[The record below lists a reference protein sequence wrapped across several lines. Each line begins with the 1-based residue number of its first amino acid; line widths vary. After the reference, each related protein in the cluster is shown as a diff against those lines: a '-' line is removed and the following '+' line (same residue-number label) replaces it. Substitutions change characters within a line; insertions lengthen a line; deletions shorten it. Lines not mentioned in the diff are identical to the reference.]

1 MTEELRRTAS
11 PSALL
16 GTAGPFGEG
25 APVGSAE
32 EIEQLHQRRR
42 FLDDLAGVVSTVHHP
57 ARAVEMMTALLAE
70 HVVEFAQVVLHTH
83 QGWVAAGQAA
93 GHRPVDSG
101 GYRVGRLQAQVLT
114 ELLSRQRP
122 EHWLLPPDTPERA
135 TMLASLFGTSELVGQ
150 LDALDAVGIL
160 SLPLL
165 ARGRAIGL
173 VTLARGE
180 RRDLSADDVAFLED
194 AARRMAVALDACVVV
209 SDNRF
214 VAATLRSSLV
224 PPPVPTSSGLDVASY
239 SRVAQEEV
247 AVGGDFIDV
256 HGPDGDK
263 TILLGDAVG
272 KGVVAA
278 IAAKR
283 IRAAVR
289 TASLVDRDPAW
300 VLGLTNKVLVA
311 EAESA
316 IESFATGVCARARTG
331 ADGVVALEIT
341 NAGHPPPIILRRDG
355 RLEYV
360 ESHGPALGVFDD
372 ASYTSTHHRLAP
384 GDTLVC
390 YTDGVTEARGRADMF
405 GEDGIA
411 AALAGLGGAPSSAIV
426 ERLAMSVSAF
436 VGDAAHDRDDTA
448 IVAVQPLAT
457 GLA

>member
-1 MTEELRRTAS
+1 MTEQLRRTVA

-16 GTAGPFGEG
+16 GAADPSSYD
-25 APVGSAE
+25 GSAHGAD
-32 EIEQLHQRRR
+32 EIELLHRRRR

-57 ARAVEMMTALLAE
+57 GRAVEMMASLLAE

-83 QGWVAAGQAA
+83 QGWIAAGQAV
-93 GHRPVDSG
+93 GHAPVDSG
-101 GYRVGRLQAQVLT
+101 TYRVGRLQAKVLHD
-114 ELLSRQRP
+114 LLGRQRA
-122 EHWLLPPDTPERA
+122 EHWMLPPDTPDRA
-135 TMLASLFGTSELVGQ
+135 TVLASLFGTTELAGQ
-150 LDALDAVGIL
+150 LDALDAIAVL
-160 SLPLL
+160 SIPLL

-180 RRDLSADDVAFLED
+180 QRDLSDDDVAFLED
-194 AARRMAVALDACVVV
+194 AARRMAVSLDACVVV

-239 SRVAQEEV
+239 SRVAQEEI

-311 EAESA
+311 EADSA
-316 IESFATGVCARARTG
+316 VESFATGVCVRARTEDGG
-331 ADGVVALEIT
+331 AVALEIT

-372 ASYTSTHHRLAP
+372 ASYASTHHRLVP
-384 GDTLVC
+384 GDTLIC

-411 AALAGLGGAPSSAIV
+411 TALAGLGGAPSSAVV

-436 VGDAAHDRDDTA
+436 VGDAVLDRDDTA

-457 GLA
+457 GPA